1 MGKKTRS
8 RVGPQKRG
16 EAATW
21 LCGTGAYETL
31 CVQGYTRLN
40 QNPEILS
47 AVGKIA
53 SLISS
58 MTIHLMANT
67 EKGDV
72 RIRNELSRKIDI
84 APSRYLTRK
93 DFMYTVVRTMLL
105 DGDGNAVV
113 YPMTKDGLIDDLIPI
128 PPSRTALVS
137 DGGWGYRVVIDGVE
151 HDPDTVLHFRAN
163 ADPEQPWRGQGYRVA
178 LRDVAQ
184 NLQQAAATTRGF
196 LEAKWKPSIIVKVDG
211 LTDEFANEAGRK
223 RLMNEYLATGQS
235 GEPWMVPA
243 GLLEFEQIKPLTLQD
258 LAINDS
264 VKLDK
269 QTVAAVLGVPPYVV
283 GAGAFNRDEWNS
295 FINTTVMPL
304 ATGIVQE
311 MTKKLLLSPDWYFKF
326 NPRSLYAYDIKDL
339 EQVGAELFVR
349 GIMTGNEVRD
359 WMGQSPMEGLDE
371 LVILENYIPRGMIAD
386 QSKLQNG
393 EVK

>member
-128 PPSRTALVS
+128 PPSRTALLS
-137 DGGWGYRVVIDGVE
+137 DGGWGYRVAVDGVE
-151 HDPDTVLHFRAN
+151 LDPDTVLHFRVN
-163 ADPEQPWRGQGYRVA
+163 PDPEQPWRGQGYRVA

-184 NLQQAAATTRGF
+184 NLKQAAATTKNF
-196 LEAKWKPSIIVKVDG
+196 LADKWKPSVIVKVDG

-283 GAGAFNRDEWNS
+283 GAGDFNRDEWNS